1 MKKILKKGQR
11 FDREDLDGDAALSR
25 LDEMNEPYKREY
37 AEELL
42 SQRGLEGLSFYR
54 NGPFLDMCEGPH
66 VDNTRQIPRNAFKLR
81 NLAGAY
87 WRGDS
92 DNVMMT
98 RIYGWAFAEK
108 ESLDTHVQAYEQAL
122 ERDHKKLGREL
133 DIFHI
138 DNLVGRGLPLW
149 LPNGTVIRDE
159 LEKFAKEME
168 FKAGYQRVATP
179 HLAKVDLFYKTGHLP
194 YYEDDMY
201 PRMEIRDLGPDAAE
215 SKEAYVLR
223 PMNCPH
229 HHSVFAARPRS
240 YRDLP
245 LRLAEYG
252 QVYRL
257 EDSGAVSGLLRVRG
271 MCMNDAHIYCTEE
284 QIKEEFKSVMSL
296 YEEAYRV
303 LGLDSYTIR
312 LSRWD
317 PERKDKYIDNP
328 PAWAHCEAVIAEVLT
343 ELGVNY
349 VDGPDEAAFYGPK
362 IDIQFNTVTGRE
374 ESLSTVQLDFAQP
387 QSLGLTYIGD
397 DGEPHTPYCIHRAPL
412 STHERM
418 VAFLIEHYGGAFPTW
433 LAPIQVRVITVS
445 DQFDEYGHAIVDRLR
460 GKFVRAEMPL
470 HSDTVSKKI
479 REGTTHKIPNLVIVG
494 EREQADRTVTLRRH
508 GVKQQT
514 TMSLDDFEACL
525 LDAIENRAPEL
536 DVG

>member
-1 MKKILKKGQR
+1 
-11 FDREDLDGDAALSR
+11 
-25 LDEMNEPYKREY
+25 
-37 AEELL
+37 
-42 SQRGLEGLSFYR
+42 
-54 NGPFLDMCEGPH
+54 
-66 VDNTRQIPRNAFKLR
+66 
-81 NLAGAY
+81 
-87 WRGDS
+87 
-92 DNVMMT
+92 
-98 RIYGWAFAEK
+98 
-108 ESLDTHVQAYEQAL
+108 
-122 ERDHKKLGREL
+122 
-133 DIFHI
+133 
-138 DNLVGRGLPLW
+138 
-149 LPNGTVIRDE
+149 
-159 LEKFAKEME
+159 
-168 FKAGYQRVATP
+168 
-179 HLAKVDLFYKTGHLP
+179 
-194 YYEDDMY
+194 
-201 PRMEIRDLGPDAAE
+201 
-215 SKEAYVLR
+215 
-223 PMNCPH
+223 
-229 HHSVFAARPRS
+229 
-240 YRDLP
+240 
-245 LRLAEYG
+245 
-252 QVYRL
+252 
-257 EDSGAVSGLLRVRG
+257 
-271 MCMNDAHIYCTEE
+271 MNDAHIYCTEE

-317 PERKDKYIDNP
+317 PERQDKYIDNP
-328 PAWAHCEAVIAEVLT
+328 AAWAHCEAVIAEVLA

-525 LDAIENRAPEL
+525 LDAIETRSLEL
-536 DVG
+536 DVS

>member
-1 MKKILKKGQR
+1 
-11 FDREDLDGDAALSR
+11 
-25 LDEMNEPYKREY
+25 
-37 AEELL
+37 
-42 SQRGLEGLSFYR
+42 
-54 NGPFLDMCEGPH
+54 
-66 VDNTRQIPRNAFKLR
+66 
-81 NLAGAY
+81 
-87 WRGDS
+87 
-92 DNVMMT
+92 
-98 RIYGWAFAEK
+98 
-108 ESLDTHVQAYEQAL
+108 
-122 ERDHKKLGREL
+122 
-133 DIFHI
+133 
-138 DNLVGRGLPLW
+138 
-149 LPNGTVIRDE
+149 
-159 LEKFAKEME
+159 
-168 FKAGYQRVATP
+168 
-179 HLAKVDLFYKTGHLP
+179 
-194 YYEDDMY
+194 MY
-201 PRMEIRDLGPDAAE
+201 PRMEVRAVGPEGADGTAE

-328 PAWAHCEAVIAEVLT
+328 SAWAHCEAVIAEVLG

-349 VDGPDEAAFYGPK
+349 VEGPDEAAFYGPK

-387 QSLGLTYIGD
+387 QSLELTYIGD

-479 REGTTHKIPNLVIVG
+479 REGTTHKVPNLVIVG

-508 GVKQQT
+508 GVKRQT

-525 LDAIENRAPEL
+525 LDAIENRSLEL